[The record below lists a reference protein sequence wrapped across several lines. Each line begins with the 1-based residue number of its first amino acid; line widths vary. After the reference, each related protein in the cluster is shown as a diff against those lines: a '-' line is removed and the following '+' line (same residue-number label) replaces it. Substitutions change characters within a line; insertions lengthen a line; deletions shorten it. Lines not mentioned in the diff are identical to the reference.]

1 MRLCAIGTVFV
12 QLILGPNA
20 FITGRGFAKMGM
32 TTVLIGAVANIVLDP
47 IFLFALKLGVQG
59 AVLAT
64 VLSQGL
70 SCAWVI
76 AFLCGRKTVLR
87 LSGSNLLKGL
97 SLLPPCI
104 ALGMSSSYNK
114 FQS

>member
-1 MRLCAIGTVFV
+1 MGHAVTVEEPRSGKDWNEYLQKRKSPERGRHGAFVAIGTVFV

-64 VLSQGL
+64 VL
-70 SCAWVI
+70 
-76 AFLCGRKTVLR
+76 
-87 LSGSNLLKGL
+87 
-97 SLLPPCI
+97 LPRPFPVR
-104 ALGMSSSYNK
+104 G
-114 FQS
+114 